1 MVPSW
6 ADQLL
11 LQLWME
17 QFDTLPIQCRHIEHM
32 HEGVGFRKNNFWQ
45 NYSYENLDNF
55 SLIRLLN
62 MHRWC
67 LLNLTVQGFSLN
79 LTVRGVSNKH
89 CLVTFFIVKPNVV
102 YLWRDSADQLS
113 HIPDFVINNI
123 SCFSFIRL
131 TYWTFGYITSIVKI
145 IDMWIYLL
153 NKGYDEGG

>member
-32 HEGVGFRKNNFWQ
+32 HVGVGFIKNYFSQ

-55 SLIRLLN
+55 SLISLLN

-79 LTVRGVSNKH
+79 LTVRGYLISIAYW
-89 CLVTFFIVKPNVV
+89 LFSFGFIVV
-102 YLWRDSADQLS
+102 LS
-113 HIPDFVINNI
+113 WNTKSRECLSEF
-123 SCFSFIRL
+123 L
-131 TYWTFGYITSIVKI
+131 TPTMKRRRKFVKI
-145 IDMWIYLL
+145 YLVHYL
-153 NKGYDEGG
+153 IFLDRTFWGINQTRHWK